1 MTRDSSTDRVHG
13 ERTNEFTAQCRITF
27 LRANFSKLAVFTLQ
41 AFGNLRLGG
50 SLRIEEV
57 DSCYSPGVDTRQG
70 YHKLSVPILSAV
82 LSRNKYLFNCRQPEG
97 KVRILDKSGLAGP

>member
-13 ERTNEFTAQCRITF
+13 ERTNEFTAQCRIKF
-27 LRANFSKLAVFTLQ
+27 LRANVSKLAVFTLQ

-82 LSRNKYLFNCRQPEG
+82 LSRNKFLNICLTADSRRERCGY
-97 KVRILDKSGLAGP
+97 

>member
-1 MTRDSSTDRVHG
+1 MVNYS
-13 ERTNEFTAQCRITF
+13 TNEFTAQCRIKF
-27 LRANFSKLAVFTLQ
+27 LRANVSKLAVFTLQ

-70 YHKLSVPILSAV
+70 YHKLSVPILSV
-82 LSRNKYLFNCRQPEG
+82 KYLFNCRQPEG